1 MISFRSSLLIT
12 LFSLAAHLH
21 AASIGYHK
29 PWGKGERLA
38 QPIKPKSSKKKPLT
52 VPERLAKTVILFHQ
66 QVLSPT
72 DGPRS
77 HYRPSSSEYMKQA
90 IERHGFMMGYLMGCD
105 RLLRENKD
113 RWVYKSTLYCD
124 SEYKYDPIP
133 K

>member
-12 LFSLAAHLH
+12 LFSLAAHVQ
-21 AASIGYHK
+21 AASVGYHT
-29 PWGKGERLA
+29 PWGKGSRLA
-38 QPIKPKSSKKKPLT
+38 KNEKQQTSKKPLT
-52 VPERLAKTVILFHQ
+52 VPERVAKTVILFHQ
-66 QVLSPT
+66 KVLSPT

-124 SEYKYDPIP
+124 AEYKYDPIP